1 MSCSSPTRLPRS
13 LHESPT
19 FDPAWRHSQ
28 TEEYLRFRRH
38 LGDQAG
44 TFILPT
50 SERDAMV
57 RAYFKFRSGV
67 VGPKHAAFR
76 YAQDCDDSND
86 RTFVGSRIKAMTV
99 AGLTAA
105 EIAKRLHTGVENI
118 EAFQKLFFDVGE
130 YVGDRE
136 AMGALL
142 ASMIEQSTAA
152 NARERVWLLAAL
164 KLGVKG
170 LEYVMDQRVNLSSA
184 EQKEIS
190 ASIHCILAEQTLA
203 YTLRLQSQQEPGAE
217 ILGYFQKSLEL
228 RSRHPPT
235 EDDQKAIVYS
245 EFLYQ
250 AVKEKYGP

>member
-13 LHESPT
+13 LHESPA

-38 LGDQAG
+38 LGAQAG

-50 SERDAMV
+50 SERDSMV

-99 AGLTAA
+99 AGLTAV

-118 EAFQKLFFDVGE
+118 DAFRKLFFDVGE

-142 ASMIEQSTAA
+142 APMIEQSTAA

-164 KLGVKG
+164 KLGPKG
-170 LEYVMDQRVNLSSA
+170 LDYVMDQRVKLSPT

-190 ASIHCILAEQTLA
+190 DSIHSILAEQTLA
-203 YTLRLQSQQEPGAE
+203 YTLRLQSQPEPGAE

-228 RSRHPPT
+228 RARHPAP
-235 EDDQKAIVYS
+235 EDDGKWAVYS
-245 EFLYQ
+245 DAVVQ
-250 AVKEKYGP
+250 AAKRKFGL